1 MPLMI
6 TAMKREKDMVIQN
19 GLMITN
25 HEALM
30 MVS

>member
-6 TAMKREKDMVIQN
+6 TAMKREKDMVIKN
-19 GLMITN
+19 GLMITY